1 MLTNTDKRNA
11 LWNSISFIS
20 ISLLG
25 FLNFSLNYNSFSS
38 NDFGL
43 FILLNAVFGIG
54 NTLDFGFG
62 ISTVKYISEARKKV
76 DYLSLNKIFVSFF
89 WSFFTFAIVIVLVF
103 GIYYMLFFRYSE
115 IILKNDISSV
125 NIIFFLLSVSFF
137 FRYLNIF
144 LGKVYEGYAEF
155 VLYSKINLFTSMSGT
170 LFMII
175 IFILKLHIKYLAV
188 AYLTSGIISF
198 SVLFFI
204 ALKRLEAL
212 SFNLKYFSFTTI
224 KKYAVYSVN
233 IQISFFVSSFIDP
246 VVKFLIGRYFNLS
259 FVTYYESAKKIIDLT
274 NGLIYSAQKGLFN
287 KLSEFN
293 AISRLSEF
301 INSEIFVYSK
311 MSNYYSIL
319 LYGLLNP
326 LLCIF
331 IYIWFR
337 SYETLIIFLI
347 FLLPYSLIN
356 FAGCLYSVLM
366 VEGKGIKLLLFQT
379 INLIF
384 ISALLFASIKIFNNY
399 LGILGFYLATIITT
413 IILFYFLIKYNGFEY
428 KPFLDKVAFRD
439 LIKLNVLIISELI
452 LMFLFKD
459 SYIYILITYFILFS
473 AFFYKYIIYFYK
485 NVITK
490 ARNILSYI

>member
-1 MLTNTDKRNA
+1 ML
-11 LWNSISFIS
+11 
-20 ISLLG
+20 
-25 FLNFSLNYNSFSS
+25 
-38 NDFGL
+38 
-43 FILLNAVFGIG
+43 
-54 NTLDFGFG
+54 
-62 ISTVKYISEARKKV
+62 
-76 DYLSLNKIFVSFF
+76 
-89 WSFFTFAIVIVLVF
+89 
-103 GIYYMLFFRYSE
+103 
-115 IILKNDISSV
+115 
-125 NIIFFLLSVSFF
+125 
-137 FRYLNIF
+137 
-144 LGKVYEGYAEF
+144 
-155 VLYSKINLFTSMSGT
+155 
-170 LFMII
+170 
-175 IFILKLHIKYLAV
+175 
-188 AYLTSGIISF
+188 
-198 SVLFFI
+198 FI

-293 AISRLSEF
+293 AINRLSEF

-347 FLLPYSLIN
+347 FLLPYSHFL
-356 FAGCLYSVLM
+356 GRSHMRQYSVLM

-428 KPFLDKVAFRD
+428 KPFLDKVAFKD
-439 LIKLNVLIISELI
+439 LIKLNLLIISELI

-459 SYIYILITYFILFS
+459 SYIYILIAYFILFS
-473 AFFYKYIIYFYK
+473 VLFYKYIIYFYK